1 MLSHKDAKMLIHSIQ
16 YKNTQSLKYLMKYE
30 VSREIFMKNEINL
43 GIALVKSI
51 TESDLNVIEII
62 F

>member
-1 MLSHKDAKMLIHSIQ
+1 
-16 YKNTQSLKYLMKYE
+16 MKYE